1 MLLMTILDLDQLQEF
16 FRDHKFV
23 ARIVVFMTAI
33 GIFFILYKV
42 VEVMVSKQII
52 EVLEYLC
59 EKIGVTIDWG
69 SDNIMPKIE
78 DFIGRFVTYITGRN
92 ILYLV
97 IILCNI
103 IISYIVCMKLKL
115 VSRII
120 AALNE
125 SSCEDDEFHVWNLI
139 IFVVILIICLLVG
152 ADVVMNIIE
161 VITIPEKTL
170 YDSIMSIINSKSS

>member
-1 MLLMTILDLDQLQEF
+1 
-16 FRDHKFV
+16 
-23 ARIVVFMTAI
+23 
-33 GIFFILYKV
+33 
-42 VEVMVSKQII
+42 
-52 EVLEYLC
+52 
-59 EKIGVTIDWG
+59 
-69 SDNIMPKIE
+69 
-78 DFIGRFVTYITGRN
+78 
-92 ILYLV
+92 
-97 IILCNI
+97 
-103 IISYIVCMKLKL
+103 MKLKL